1 MTKPKNPY
9 KLQPTRTVWDQ
20 GYAAGLRDRE
30 KLLARALRRLM
41 RRQTDWSYV
50 SLIDLD
56 DFLTARAK
64 KRRGR

>member
-30 KLLARALRRLM
+30 KLLARALRRWSDAQFQKPTG
-41 RRQTDWSYV
+41 RQIEDW
-50 SLIDLD
+50 
-56 DFLTARAK
+56 LTARAK
-64 KRRGR
+64 RGKGR